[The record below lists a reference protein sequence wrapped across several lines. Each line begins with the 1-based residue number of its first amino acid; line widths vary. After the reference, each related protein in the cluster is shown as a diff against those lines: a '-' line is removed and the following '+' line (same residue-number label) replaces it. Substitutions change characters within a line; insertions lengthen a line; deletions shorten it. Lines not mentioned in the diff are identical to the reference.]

1 MLTWRTK
8 RIATRRA
15 RRAWLAGLAA
25 ATLVVAG
32 CGGGEDNGSDGSSGD
47 GIAVTIRSTGPT
59 FTDLITLV
67 IIAQDYFTEVGLDA
81 DFEFIL
87 ASNAATATQG
97 LIAGEMDVASG
108 GAGSLY
114 NAYAEGRT
122 ELVSLGTA
130 NPAVTFGLA
139 INNETAAQ
147 FAAKGVTPDS
157 PVDQRVKALAG
168 TSLASSPEGSTG
180 QKYLRIMLTE
190 HGVDP
195 DRDVTLVP
203 NADNAAQLAAAREKR
218 VNGFANSFPNVNL
231 PGADGWGVLW
241 LNWAVDLPSILPLAS
256 HEYYTTRSWLEK
268 NPEAAKRLMK
278 ALWLA
283 YADLQNPTDELRD
296 KIKALEGFQGL
307 NPEGFDAGWEL
318 SLGAYK
324 DGTPLTTQEMF
335 DNQKDLVNYGREKP
349 ITFGF
354 GDLYDLAPVTAA
366 QP

>member
-8 RIATRRA
+8 RTTTRRA
-15 RRAWLAGLAA
+15 RRTWLVGLAA
-25 ATLVVAG
+25 SALVLAG
-32 CGGGEDNGSDGSSGD
+32 CGGGGDDNESSGSGD
-47 GIAVTIRSTGPT
+47 RIPITIRSTGPT
-59 FTDLITLV
+59 FTDLVTLV
-67 IIAQDYFTEVGLDA
+67 IVAQDYFTKVGLDA

-114 NAYAEGRT
+114 NAYAEGRN

-139 INNETAAQ
+139 INNETAEQ

-180 QKYLRIMLTE
+180 QKYLRIMLSE
-190 HGVDP
+190 HGVNP
-195 DRDVTLVP
+195 DRDVKLVP
-203 NADNAAQLAAAREKR
+203 NADNAAQLAAAREGR
-218 VNGFANSFPNVNL
+218 VNGFANSFPNTNM
-231 PGADGWGVLW
+231 PEADGWGVLW

-256 HEYYTTRSWLEK
+256 HEYYTSRKWLDK
-268 NPEAAKRLMK
+268 NPEAAKRLMQ

-283 YADLQNPTDELRD
+283 YADLQNPTDDLKN
-296 KIKALEGFQGL
+296 KIKNLEGFKGL
-307 NPEGFDAGWEL
+307 NPKGFDLGWDL

-324 DGTPLTTQEMF
+324 NGTPLTTQEMF
-335 DNQKDLVNYGREKP
+335 DNQVELVNYGRDKP

-354 GDLYDLAPVTAA
+354 TDLYDLGPVEASK
-366 QP
+366 P